1 MLTWGGRYGFGW
13 KVWFRREGTV
23 FIGRYGED
31 RSMSKYNMY
40 IILFLIRDRK
50 SLFFT
55 TYTVE
60 IEDIRRIGEMEEI
73 GYHRFLPENLNIV
86 VIQ

>member
-1 MLTWGGRYGFGW
+1 
-13 KVWFRREGTV
+13 
-23 FIGRYGED
+23 
-31 RSMSKYNMY
+31 MY

-60 IEDIRRIGEMEEI
+60 IEDIRRNGEMEEI